1 MLLIFDV
8 DGTLTPSRGS
18 IDLGFKHWLMQDLT
32 IPFILVTGSDPAK
45 TREQIGDDLYDG
57 TDVYNC
63 SGNHVFRK
71 GVETY
76 KSPWGIP
83 PDLESFLESK
93 LSDSAW
99 HTKTGRHIEH
109 RVGLCNFS
117 VVGRNATTVQRKEY
131 HLFDTLVANERTT
144 IAAEIMSKWPSIEA
158 SVAGETGI
166 DIYERGCGKD
176 QILGQIS
183 HLSPLHFFG
192 DRMDEAGNDYKLAKA
207 IVDGGYGK
215 GHHVRDWNETWEILK
230 DLQHGI

>member
-8 DGTLTPSRGS
+8 DGTLTPSRGL
-18 IDLGFKHWLMQDLT
+18 IDREFKQWLMQDLT
-32 IPFILVTGSDPAK
+32 IPFILVTGSDPVK
-45 TREQIGDDLYDG
+45 TREQIGDDLYDS

-63 SGNHVFRK
+63 SGNHVFHK

-76 KSPWGIP
+76 RSEWRIP
-83 PDLESFLESK
+83 TELESFLKAK

-99 HTKTGRHIEH
+99 HTRTGRHIEH

-117 VVGRNATTVQRKEY
+117 VVGRNATPAQRKEY
-131 HLFDTLVANERTT
+131 HAFDTQISNERIL
-144 IAAEIMSKWPSIEA
+144 IASEIMSNWPGIEA

-166 DIYERGCGKD
+166 DIYEKGCGKD
-176 QILGQIS
+176 QIIGQIS
-183 HLSPLHFFG
+183 HLTPLHFFG

-207 IVDGGYGK
+207 IEDGSYGK
-215 GHHVRDWNETWEILK
+215 GHHVKNWNETWKILK